1 MAKISEPCQR
11 GDHNHCPVQQPYD
24 HDYANCQS
32 ECHPGTLPGHL
43 GPEGWE
49 DKTDTKKFYH

>member
-1 MAKISEPCQR
+1 MARISEPCQR

-24 HDYANCQS
+24 HNYPNCQC

-43 GPEGWE
+43 GPTGWE
-49 DKTDTKKFYH
+49 DKTSAP